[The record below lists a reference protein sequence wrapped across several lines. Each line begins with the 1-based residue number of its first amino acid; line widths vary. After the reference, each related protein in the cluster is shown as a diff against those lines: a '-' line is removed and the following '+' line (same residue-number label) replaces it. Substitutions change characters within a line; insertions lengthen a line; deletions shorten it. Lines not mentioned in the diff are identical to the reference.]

1 MQRFC
6 IAQTTMSLRFEKL
19 CYPDVL
25 DYKARKEKGLFPLP
39 RKPNVWST
47 AKTLSRSGSDILGT
61 SKKNAFTSIGLSNIG
76 GTSGRETFR
85 GSTSF
90 TRGWKRQGY
99 RKDLE
104 QTRDSKSDTHF
115 CVFSNKVSR
124 SMETDCALFWLF
136 VGLSLLLLSSL
147 LLLLSL
153 LLCVFHFIFFQL
165 LTISIGFPFH
175 SFIFHSIRFD
185 LEEKSQ

>member
-1 MQRFC
+1 M
-6 IAQTTMSLRFEKL
+6 LRFEKM

-61 SKKNAFTSIGLSNIG
+61 SKKNAFTSTGLSNIG

-115 CVFSNKVSR
+115 CVFSNKVSK

-136 VGLSLLLLSSL
+136 VIVVVVVLVVCRCRCRCRCRRCCCHHCCRRRCC
-147 LLLLSL
+147 
-153 LLCVFHFIFFQL
+153 LCVLLFIFLQL
-165 LTISIGFPFH
+165 FS
-175 SFIFHSIRFD
+175 
-185 LEEKSQ
+185 